1 MIFKHRKSISR
12 SLNLHPITAALL
24 FYSSIWAK
32 QRELPFIVTDTV
44 STEQEDKELNR
55 VSRSHSDGLGRA
67 FDLSLKGWTHDDQTD
82 YFIDFTDKFGHLGAL
97 TTSGERRLIVI
108 HNNGNGYHLHFQIG
122 IDVAQNN
129 PKLEDL

>member
-1 MIFKHRKSISR
+1 MIFKHAKSISR

-24 FYSSIWAK
+24 FYSFIWAK

-44 STEQEDKELNR
+44 STEEEDRALER
-55 VSRSHSDGLGRA
+55 VSESHKSGRA
-67 FDLSLKGWTHDDQTD
+67 FDISLKNWSHDKQTD
-82 YFIDFTDKFGHLGAL
+82 YFIEFTDKFGHLGAL
-97 TTSGERRLIVI
+97 TTSGERRLIKI

-122 IDVAQNN
+122 IDVANEN

>member
-1 MIFKHRKSISR
+1 MIFKHTKSISR

-24 FYSSIWAK
+24 FYSFIWAK
-32 QRELPFIVTDTV
+32 QRELPFVVTDTV
-44 STEQEDKELNR
+44 STEQEDK
-55 VSRSHSDGLGRA
+55 DLGRVLTSHKDGRA
-67 FDLSLKGWTHDDQTD
+67 WDLSLRGWTHDDQTD
-82 YFIDFTDKFGHLGAL
+82 YFIEFTDKFGHLGAL

-122 IDVAQNN
+122 IDVANEN

>member
-24 FYSSIWAK
+24 FYSFIWAK

-44 STEQEDKELNR
+44 STEQEDRELER
-55 VSRSHSDGLGRA
+55 VSTSHKEGRA
-67 FDLSLKGWTHDDQTD
+67 WDLSLKGWTHDDQTD
-82 YFIDFTDKFGHLGAL
+82 FFIDFTDKFGHLGAL

-122 IDVAQNN
+122 IDVASEN